1 VPLYVVALAS
11 DSDAGLLPAGSVLID
26 SSNELFREN
35 EQMTRELLRSR
46 ESIDAIVHLRNQMD
60 WYIRQ
65 FEEMRVTVAK
75 LVQDNQQSQ
84 IRLNQTT
91 VELELIYNSNSWKL
105 LNRIWQVRD
114 ALLPPGSVRRRWMKS
129 LLKIVASD
137 SK

>member
-1 VPLYVVALAS
+1 
-11 DSDAGLLPAGSVLID
+11 
-26 SSNELFREN
+26 
-35 EQMTRELLRSR
+35 
-46 ESIDAIVHLRNQMD
+46 
-60 WYIRQ
+60 
-65 FEEMRVTVAK
+65 MRVTVAK

-84 IRLNQTT
+84 IRLNQTA